1 MNTEILR
8 LRELITLNLNY
19 AKLLNNQPTVDRK
32 LVNDYLW
39 RALELTLELDGLYA
53 QQIREIDA
61 REVVTIKEELE
72 KRQRMVELSNSREEI
87 LGDIFDRNDPDQR
100 DLADLFA
107 DMRNQVSYERVF
119 YESDV
124 KLVQQ
129 QLDERRKADEV
140 VADLRVERQS
150 VENEM
155 AAIISYA
162 VDFETFNA
170 RLNEEYEKFIQ
181 ENHINEITNEE
192 VVTLVKERSS
202 ILEKQMLI
210 DRIRSLAKTATNIT
224 EEDYK
229 YVNFISEPEMEL
241 QEINE
246 KLFLYD
252 LGILLK
258 QEVHSYEELLEK
270 TNRIHEFAAEREYA
284 SAHIYDIS
292 RPNPISYRT
301 LSFALDVQNV
311 QKQINAPKRLA
322 ELEEKLKEIDAK
334 IETAYDN
341 VKGRKELDDIINN
354 RKPEYQIEEIKPIQ
368 SETIAP
374 LLEETKEETIKE
386 NNEEKALVL
395 SGEKALVQ
403 LNPDQYRVTKVEKAK
418 KTLLEKI
425 RNIKNR
431 LVKIA
436 IPVILAGTLLGYAT
450 IGGGKNPENEPQPS
464 ETITIEQPIDFDPSI
479 SDIEIEEIID
489 KTVEDIEKQYS
500 ITVGDQVNISNGVQY
515 YRNSQA
521 AQLEQNSY
529 VTGKSGLKEG
539 NYFVNRIALLAKDA
553 NGLPTGQVIDVN
565 VTPGVSAEEVARS
578 LGLAEG
584 SYDVIM
590 HIASGDREGNFIEA
604 TKGVPSLDDLC
615 WIKTDG
621 TYSNGLSLAN
631 PAAKVLDNSA
641 ERGMAR

>member
-229 YVNFISEPEMEL
+229 YVNFISEPEME
-241 QEINE
+241 
-246 KLFLYD
+246 D
-252 LGILLK
+252 
-258 QEVHSYEELLEK
+258 
-270 TNRIHEFAAEREYA
+270 
-284 SAHIYDIS
+284 
-292 RPNPISYRT
+292 
-301 LSFALDVQNV
+301 
-311 QKQINAPKRLA
+311 
-322 ELEEKLKEIDAK
+322 
-334 IETAYDN
+334 
-341 VKGRKELDDIINN
+341 RK
-354 RKPEYQIEEIKPIQ
+354 
-368 SETIAP
+368 S
-374 LLEETKEETIKE
+374 
-386 NNEEKALVL
+386 V
-395 SGEKALVQ
+395 V
-403 LNPDQYRVTKVEKAK
+403 
-418 KTLLEKI
+418 
-425 RNIKNR
+425 
-431 LVKIA
+431 
-436 IPVILAGTLLGYAT
+436 
-450 IGGGKNPENEPQPS
+450 
-464 ETITIEQPIDFDPSI
+464 
-479 SDIEIEEIID
+479 
-489 KTVEDIEKQYS
+489 
-500 ITVGDQVNISNGVQY
+500 
-515 YRNSQA
+515 
-521 AQLEQNSY
+521 
-529 VTGKSGLKEG
+529 
-539 NYFVNRIALLAKDA
+539 
-553 NGLPTGQVIDVN
+553 
-565 VTPGVSAEEVARS
+565 
-578 LGLAEG
+578 
-584 SYDVIM
+584 
-590 HIASGDREGNFIEA
+590 
-604 TKGVPSLDDLC
+604 
-615 WIKTDG
+615 
-621 TYSNGLSLAN
+621 
-631 PAAKVLDNSA
+631 
-641 ERGMAR
+641 